1 MSELKSDRAKGVL
14 EPRPWGHI
22 GRTAFATHGE
32 LEALLAERT
41 EGGEVFD
48 KPEIKA
54 KLRELKLEQ
63 LRRKG
68 DNSERNNTAKL

>member
-1 MSELKSDRAKGVL
+1 MSELKSDRAEGVL

-41 EGGEVFD
+41 EGGEVVD

-54 KLRELKLEQ
+54 KLRKLKLEQ

-68 DNSERNNTAKL
+68 DNSERNNTSKL